1 MFYLIAFALGWLQPI
16 DHFVYQTISL
26 LISEPMT
33 SVMKMITFIGA
44 WQSVV
49 SICLICILLHKRNGI
64 IISLNVAIVFILNNI
79 VKIIVQRSRPDI
91 LRLVEETSYSFPSG
105 HSMVSF
111 ALFMMIAYVLWKN
124 HKILSMICMLMPFT
138 IGLTRIYLGV
148 HYTTD
153 VLAGFLFSFVYLMT
167 IYYFHKKSS
176 TS

>member
-33 SVMKMITFIGA
+33 SVMKMITFIGS

-124 HKILSMICMLMPFT
+124 HKILSMICMLMPFI

>member
-44 WQSVV
+44 WQSVA

-124 HKILSMICMLMPFT
+124 HKILSMICMLMPFI